1 MNTMSNTTRRAL
13 LKTMA
18 AIPVATAT
26 PLALQLLGMSNAAA
40 QTADDYKALVCV
52 FLFGGNDHYN
62 TVIPY
67 DTTNYNLYRN
77 IRGGENWVD
86 YPNYSGIAIKSRA
99 LLDSTALSSTT
110 GLTGGGL
117 QMALDPNMTGMK
129 ALFDAGRVGIV
140 LNSGPLI
147 RPTTLTEYNNKSVPL
162 PPKLFSHNDQQ
173 AYTQS
178 ANLTEGAAS
187 GWGGRAA
194 DLILS
199 QNTNSALT
207 CISLTGNVVYLAG
220 SQAISY
226 QVSPTYGP
234 MTVNAIKNN
243 SLYQSNAA
251 RNALDTLV
259 RQTRTHVLENE
270 YRNIMQRSL
279 NTHGTLA
286 GAIGA
291 TPAASTLT
299 NLFSSANSNTLSA
312 QLRMVARVMEQRST
326 LGLKRQVFIVGMG
339 GFDNHDFLPRNHGV
353 LLQRVSAAFTE
364 FDAALGHLGLRDA
377 VTTFTASDFGRTL
390 ANNGDGSDHGWGG
403 HYFVMGGKV
412 NGNRF
417 FGTAPEIGLTHNQQ
431 VGSGR
436 LLPSTANDQV
446 SAELA
451 RWFGVSDSNMS
462 TVLPNSG
469 NFNLHQLGL
478 MKPT

>member
-18 AIPVATAT
+18 AIPAATAT

-40 QTADDYKALVCV
+40 QTATDYKALVCV

-67 DTTNYNLYRN
+67 DMANYNLYRT
-77 IRGGENWVD
+77 IRGGENWND
-86 YPNYSGIAIKSRA
+86 YPNYSGIAIKNRG
-99 LLDSTALSSTT
+99 LLDNTALSSTI
-110 GLTGGGL
+110 GLASGL

-140 LNSGPLI
+140 LNAGPLVV
-147 RPTTLTEYNNKSVPL
+147 PTTLTQYNNKSVRL

-226 QVSPTYGP
+226 QVSPSFGP

-243 SLYQSNAA
+243 SLYQSNTA
-251 RNALDTLV
+251 RNALNTLV
-259 RQTRTHVLENE
+259 TQARTHVLENE
-270 YRNIMQRSL
+270 YRNIMQRGL
-279 NTHGTLA
+279 NTHGTLES
-286 GAIGA
+286 AIGA
-291 TPAASTLT
+291 TPAASSTLT
-299 NLFSSANSNTLSA
+299 NFFSSANTNTLSA
-312 QLRMVARVMEQRST
+312 QLRMVARVLAQRDT

-339 GFDNHDFLPRNHGV
+339 GFDNHDFLPRNHGG
-353 LLQRVSAAFTE
+353 LLQKVSAAFSE
-364 FDAALGHLGLRDA
+364 FDSALGHLGLRDA

-412 NGNRF
+412 NGNSF
-417 FGTAPEIGLTHNQQ
+417 FGTAPEIGLTHIQQ

-451 RWFGVSDSNMS
+451 RWFGVSVTDMS